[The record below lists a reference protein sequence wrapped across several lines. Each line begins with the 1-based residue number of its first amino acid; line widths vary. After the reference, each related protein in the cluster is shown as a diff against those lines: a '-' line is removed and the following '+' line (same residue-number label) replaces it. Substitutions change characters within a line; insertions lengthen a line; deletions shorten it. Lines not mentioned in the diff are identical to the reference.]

1 MSEILT
7 PELIQ
12 ALLSAIIAIITGLF
26 AKEKITT
33 NQYVKYTDPNDTYN
47 IPPKGITEGAIKVV
61 SQDDYGKVTTTISGR
76 ISSEG
81 RVIGEAKVELFNRDP
96 RGVPYQEVS
105 LSQIRKEDTDL
116 IVAVKTSPTV
126 SGDIVYG
133 YSLDNQPIKVIG
145 QNTLRTTNN
154 APESEWLYTRY
165 AKHVDPYFKVGEH
178 KITIYQGY
186 VDGKTP
192 LGGDNVIWWKHNDF
206 LVDVI

>member
-1 MSEILT
+1 MNEILT

-33 NQYVKYTDPNDTYN
+33 KQYVKYTDPNDTYN
-47 IPPKGITEGAIKVV
+47 IPPKGITEGAVKVV
-61 SQDDYGKVTTTISGR
+61 SQDDYGKVPDSISGR

-81 RVIGEAKVELFNRDP
+81 RVIGEAKVELFNRDA
-96 RGVPYQEVS
+96 RGVPYQDVS
-105 LSQIRKEDTDL
+105 LSQIKKEDTDL
-116 IVAVKTSPTV
+116 IVAVKTSSIV

-133 YSLDNQPIKVIG
+133 YSLDDRPLKVIG
-145 QNTLRTTNN
+145 QNTLSKTND
-154 APESEWLYTRY
+154 APESEWLYVRY